1 MKDGGGSLGSKLL
14 ISMTIT
20 AVCLAAAY
28 ASPPARLVKVEENIQ
43 SEGYQLEARQLW
55 ERAVTAK
62 GGRERLRKI
71 GSIYVRTI
79 LSHGDRTFCLYVF
92 PDYSFEY
99 SYWSDREST
108 SIEVYNHK
116 RAITWWLPST
126 TNVAQAIPRERRGD
140 DPSSNIIAQFL
151 YLMVTNWMDPKPL
164 GVRKERLGLKRVDVI
179 EVDANG
185 WPVDY
190 YLDPKTLLPI
200 QVVSEYSFMAHEK
213 GEKQQV
219 IKLDDYAPIDGVMM
233 PRKLSYSYTY
243 PNARERWTESV
254 SYELNPAYDSQ
265 FFEHPPTPRTLPDSW
280 RAKSDT
286 SKKN

>member
-1 MKDGGGSLGSKLL
+1 MKYGPRSFSYNRLMPMFTAAILLMASANSSLSAGLESE
-14 ISMTIT
+14 S
-20 AVCLAAAY
+20 
-28 ASPPARLVKVEENIQ
+28 SQ
-43 SEGYQLEARQLW
+43 SEAKQLW
-55 ERAVTAK
+55 EKTIAAK
-62 GGRERLRKI
+62 GGREHLRNI
-71 GSIYVRTI
+71 T
-79 LSHGDRTFCLYVF
+79 CLYVKRIQPEGDRDYQFFVF
-92 PDYSFEY
+92 PDFSFNYTYGGRLED
-99 SYWSDREST
+99 SAM
-108 SIEVYNHK
+108 EVYNHGK
-116 RAITWWLPST
+116 AITWWLPST
-126 TNVAQAIPRERRGD
+126 TNVAQAIPRERKGD

-164 GVRKERLGLKRVDVI
+164 RVRKERLGLKRLDVI

-200 QVVSEYSFMAHEK
+200 QVVSAYGQMSHEK
-213 GEKQQV
+213 GEKEQV
-219 IKLDDYAPIDGVMM
+219 VKLEDYAPVDGVMM

-243 PNARERWTESV
+243 ANARRRWTENV